1 MAQGGEDMSS
11 EKIRGGKLPA
21 DTTGERITDL
31 REEKHMTQ
39 KELAE
44 KIGIDPATQSR
55 NENIEEKA
63 IADNDVK
70 KYAAAFDTTPSYI
83 LMDTDF
89 PDKKNYEVEQLGLTY
104 GAVRNLCSQ
113 RFNMEV
119 LNRLLEDPLFAD
131 LTKMIY
137 VDSLVNSR
145 LSRDV
150 HDETVDAADDL
161 FNGLIADYPES
172 STGIREQYSMLRQS
186 LIDNGRSSDTKI
198 QDLFAEI
205 RDDMKKD
212 INDRNRETDKAT
224 TAMVHELYRANAYVN
239 YKKRRMNKDMSS
251 RSFARAI
258 VKEIIK
264 KGRLPMTDKLA
275 EELADVVMG
284 ITELK
289 VDENSAGRS
298 GKSGSKR

>member
-1 MAQGGEDMSS
+1 
-11 EKIRGGKLPA
+11 
-21 DTTGERITDL
+21 
-31 REEKHMTQ
+31 
-39 KELAE
+39 
-44 KIGIDPATQSR
+44 
-55 NENIEEKA
+55 
-63 IADNDVK
+63 
-70 KYAAAFDTTPSYI
+70 
-83 LMDTDF
+83 
-89 PDKKNYEVEQLGLTY
+89 
-104 GAVRNLCSQ
+104 
-113 RFNMEV
+113 
-119 LNRLLEDPLFAD
+119 
-131 LTKMIY
+131 
-137 VDSLVNSR
+137 
-145 LSRDV
+145 
-150 HDETVDAADDL
+150 
-161 FNGLIADYPES
+161 
-172 STGIREQYSMLRQS
+172 MLRQS